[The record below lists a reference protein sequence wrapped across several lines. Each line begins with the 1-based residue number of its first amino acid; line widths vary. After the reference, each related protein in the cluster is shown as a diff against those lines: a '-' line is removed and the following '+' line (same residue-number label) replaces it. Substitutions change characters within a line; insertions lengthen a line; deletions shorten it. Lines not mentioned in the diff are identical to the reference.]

1 MIGTKAQIYMH
12 QAVSIG
18 PRAIYRTKQRKLST
32 ELLVLNTEFLCVSFS
47 YTFYIWSII
56 TTVYCKAVNNGS

>member
-18 PRAIYRTKQRKLST
+18 PIAYLSTETKRKLST
-32 ELLVLNTEFLCVSFS
+32 ELLV
-47 YTFYIWSII
+47 
-56 TTVYCKAVNNGS
+56 

>member
-18 PRAIYRTKQRKLST
+18 PRAIYRTKQKENYRRNS
-32 ELLVLNTEFLCVSFS
+32 
-47 YTFYIWSII
+47 
-56 TTVYCKAVNNGS
+56 

>member
-18 PRAIYRTKQRKLST
+18 PIAYLSKKTERKLST
-32 ELLVLNTEFLCVSFS
+32 ELLVLNTKFLSVSFS

-56 TTVYCKAVNNGS
+56 TTVYCKACE

>member
-18 PRAIYRTKQRKLST
+18 PIAYLSKKTKKIIDGIASVKH
-32 ELLVLNTEFLCVSFS
+32 EIPKCKFFVHVLYL
-47 YTFYIWSII
+47 
-56 TTVYCKAVNNGS
+56 VNNYHCIL